1 MNRSKKWVITMTLVD
16 TFSVAIGSVVVLALL
31 GSIAVEEIR
40 RRLTHKNKII
50 PTINNKRQKIEVQI

>member
-31 GSIAVEEIR
+31 GSMAVEEI
-40 RRLTHKNKII
+40 
-50 PTINNKRQKIEVQI
+50 

>member
-40 RRLTHKNKII
+40 RLTHKNKII